1 MVQADSGIRTEIDQ
15 VNRRFEEALEQGDA
29 ATVGSVY
36 TDDAVLLPPN
46 GPMTNGRDAI
56 TKFWQGVMDMG
67 VRGIELNTLSLVEDG
82 DDAAHEIGTASLAI
96 KPEGGEPTTDIVKYV
111 VVWRREAAGEW
122 KMAVDI
128 WNGDS

>member
-15 VNRRFEEALEQGDA
+15 VNRRFQEAIEQGDA
-29 ATVGSVY
+29 AAAGSVY
-36 TDDAVLLPPN
+36 TDDAALLPPN

-56 TKFWQGVMDMG
+56 TKFWRGVMDMG
-67 VRGIELNTLSLVEDG
+67 VRGIELNTLSFVEDG

-96 KPEGGEPTTDIVKYV
+96 KPEGGEPMTDIVKYV